1 MQTNIAVNENKK
13 GNIFPKNVKIDQNSD
28 NEFN

>member
-1 MQTNIAVNENKK
+1 MQKNITINENKK
-13 GNIFPKNVKIDQNSD
+13 GNIFPKNVEIGQNSD